1 MASTRSPTRYPATW
15 GRPTSSDMA
24 SETVTDRPGV
34 SPAPTAARVTL
45 SVDGMTC
52 AACQVRVQRA
62 LTKTPGVD
70 TASVNLMMNNA
81 VVTFDPHRV
90 SPTDLVQAIKAT
102 GYDSRLPAA
111 EDDLVAEQEARDAA
125 DRQAYGVLRR
135 KAVVS
140 LGLGA
145 IAMVVSMPLMAPAGG
160 HAGMPGHAGGAP
172 GPVADPLMQWV
183 MSTLS
188 PVLAGWLPVLY
199 QVDARVLTWS
209 LLVATVFV
217 MVWAGRDFYTRAW
230 AAARHGAAD
239 MNTLV
244 SVGTGA
250 AFLYSLVAT
259 LTPQVFT
266 SRGLM
271 PDVYYEAVIF
281 IIALI
286 LTGRLFEARAKRR
299 TSLALRTL
307 VSLQPRTARIRRA
320 GVELDVPVEQVV
332 AGDVVVV
339 RPGERIPVDGVVRD
353 GSSSVDESMLTG
365 ESMPVAKTP
374 GDAVI
379 GGTVNGGGGFTYR
392 ATTLGRDGMLS
403 QIVRL
408 MRDAQASRAPIQQL
422 ADRVSAVFVP
432 VVMGIAVV
440 TLLVWWLVGGDGAL
454 VRGMAAAVSVLIIA
468 CPCAMGLAVPTAV
481 MVATGRAAQLGALVK
496 GGEALQRAGEITT
509 VVVDKTG
516 TVTEGRPD
524 VVAVALPGGA
534 APVTEWLTLA
544 AAVERRSE
552 HPLAAAVVRYADAR
566 AEGRSAT
573 IEATDVASVAGQGV
587 RAGVGGHDVRVG
599 SLAFLRSE
607 GVDTQALD
615 AEADA
620 LAAQAHSLVAVAV
633 DGVAAGLFGILD
645 PPRASSREAIAR
657 LRALGLRVVMLTGD
671 NPHTARAVAARAGI
685 DDVVA
690 GVLPEGKVD
699 EIARRQ
705 RAGEIVAM
713 VGDGVNDGPAL
724 ARADIG
730 IAMGSG
736 TDLAIEASDITLLKP
751 DLGGVARVVALSR
764 RTVSTMRQN
773 LFWAFVYNVVGIP
786 VAAGVLFPAFGIL
799 LSPVVASAAMAFSSV
814 SVVSNSLRLR
824 RARV

>member
-1 MASTRSPTRYPATW
+1 VAVQSVADRSATSAV
-15 GRPTSSDMA
+15 RA
-24 SETVTDRPGV
+24 
-34 SPAPTAARVTL
+34 AARVTL
-45 SVDGMTC
+45 PVEGMTC
-52 AACQVRVQRA
+52 AACQARVQRVLA
-62 LTKTPGVD
+62 KTPGVD
-70 TASVNLMMNNA
+70 TASVNLMLHNA
-81 VVTFDPHRV
+81 VVTYDAQQV
-90 SPTDLVQAIKAT
+90 SPADLVQAIKAT

-111 EDDLVAEQEARDAA
+111 EDDLVAEQEARDEA
-125 DRQAYGVLRR
+125 DRVAYGALKR
-135 KAVVS
+135 KAVTS
-140 LGLGA
+140 LVCGA
-145 IAMVVSMPLMAPAGG
+145 IAMVVSMPLMAPAGS
-160 HAGMPGHAGGAP
+160 HASQAAPGVAGSH

-183 MSTLS
+183 MSVLS
-188 PVLAGWLPVLY
+188 PLLATWLPFLY
-199 QVDARVLTWS
+199 QIDTRVLTWS
-209 LLVATVFV
+209 LLAVTVFV
-217 MVWAGRDFYTRAW
+217 MTWAGRDFYTRAW

-259 LTPQVFT
+259 LAPQVFT

-299 TSLALRTL
+299 TSLALHAL
-307 VSLQPRTARIRRA
+307 VSLQPRTARIQRE
-320 GVELDVPVEQVV
+320 GTELDVAVEDVV
-332 AGDVVVV
+332 AGDIVVV

-353 GSSSVDESMLTG
+353 GASSVDESMLTG
-365 ESMPVAKTP
+365 ESMPVAKRP

-379 GGTVNGGGGFTYR
+379 GGTVNGTGGFTYR
-392 ATTLGRDGMLS
+392 ATALGRDGMLS

-408 MRDAQASRAPIQQL
+408 MRDAQASRAPIQHL

-432 VVMGIAVV
+432 VVMAIALV

-454 VRGMAAAVSVLIIA
+454 VRGVAASVSVLIIA

-516 TVTEGRPD
+516 TVTEGRPE
-524 VVAVALPGGA
+524 VVAVVPRDGASPVPDWVALAG
-534 APVTEWLTLA
+534 
-544 AAVERRSE
+544 AVERRSE
-552 HPLAAAVVRYADAR
+552 HPLAAAVVRHADAH
-566 AEGRSAT
+566 AEDSPAT
-573 IEATDVASVAGQGV
+573 GETIDVVSVAGQGV
-587 RAGVGGHDVRVG
+587 RARVGDRDVLVG
-599 SLAFLRSE
+599 SLAFLRAE
-607 GVDTQALD
+607 GIDTQALD
-615 AEADA
+615 GEADA

-633 DGVAAGLFGILD
+633 DGRAAGLFGIMD
-645 PPRASSREAIAR
+645 PLRASSRDAVAR
-657 LRALGLRVVMLTGD
+657 MHALGLRVVMLTGD
-671 NPHTARAVAARAGI
+671 NVHTARAVAGQAGI

-690 GVLPEGKVD
+690 SVLPDGKVA

-705 RAGEIVAM
+705 AGGEVVAM

-724 ARADIG
+724 ARADVG

-736 TDLAIEASDITLLKP
+736 TDLAIEASDVTLLTP
-751 DLGGVARVVALSR
+751 DLGGVARVITLSR
-764 RTVSTMRQN
+764 RTVATMRQN
-773 LFWAFVYNVVGIP
+773 LFWAFIYNVVGIP
-786 VAAGVLFPAFGIL
+786 VAAGVLYPAFGIL

-824 RARV
+824 RTTV